1 MKTVQK
7 IKSHKGFTLVEMVVT
22 LVGLSI
28 MLSLTV
34 FGLLSWQDWSD
45 FNRENE
51 YAQTLFVAA
60 QNQMT
65 EYAADGRL
73 QDMQKDL
80 SNQEDLNVHIHEYDA
95 FGLNLTDSVSD
106 LTDSDG
112 NPYQLSSI
120 FPQSAGKTNEK
131 QYQDE
136 IVSLRAETGDYAQYL
151 ANPEELRANDPEAYW
166 IFELLGAYVYDT
178 SILNGTKDGNGGGN
192 GAAICVEITP
202 GNGQV
207 FSVLYSDKQDGFVY
221 LGVMGD
227 KKGTTEGNGLADIAN
242 RTKQY
247 RKDRMI
253 GYYGVDT
260 LYAATS
266 NEVIQPSFSSVKL
279 FNKDT
284 FYMTCRL
291 SVKYRAT
298 LTSQLT
304 YKMDLDASKDV
315 NDKKLTITL
324 DGTKLK
330 NEQHAEAILCPVSR
344 YDDEGNEIEIGNF
357 PILAWVEADYT
368 VHVVLDAADIQATT
382 EDYARE
388 LVQIRQAEMASQ
400 TKFSKTYSFFRFGVE
415 ADNVYASVTA
425 TGSGFT
431 TSKTISN
438 FGNLNIL
445 KNQDAKH
452 TCFAGE
458 SEKEV
463 EQGTEYT
470 YTIKNARHL
479 YNIRYIEDISYLQ
492 EAGDPQLANKIAG
505 VIFTLKSDIDWK
517 KFQEEGNLY
526 SSAAD
531 NIRLSSLNEKLYDA
545 QGNNLGTVTC
555 QNCDFPSI
563 SAIRTR
569 DVINGNQ
576 KTITGISVSELSN
589 ALYGL
594 YIDKAGNG
602 TTLTNNRPTGFVNIN
617 YGTIQN
623 LKLDKVM
630 ASGSNFV
637 GGFCGMNAGYVS
649 GLETVNTETASKI
662 SGKKHVGGIIGF
674 QIPTEETMKIEKL
687 VNRAVV
693 EGVEAVGGIL
703 GMVRND
709 FSFSD
714 INLDEIS
721 GLSDKEKDLLRDAS
735 NLSVKIHHCE
745 NYGPIQGV
753 NTSELKGIYA
763 KKSSGENLNHAKAE
777 TVTEPRYIGG
787 IIGYCYNKYSDDTT
801 KLTIENCTSSPQ
813 YKEKQLMNIL
823 SDEQKREEHLKGAY
837 VGGIVGYNY
846 FGQINNCST
855 KSDSGQEG
863 YLFGYCYVGGIVG
876 FNIGPASGIVGSDT
890 TTQGE
895 NNNHVIGYEYAGGI
909 TGCNAS
915 VRDVDSEKNDISG
928 KDAKDPEKLVG
939 LLMPDTD
946 RNLNVKI
953 DNWVNKGI
961 VIAIH
966 AYSGGI
972 TGYNA
977 GFVYRCNSDVPADA
991 ANKYFATLYSGN
1003 YAGGIAGYNNGVI
1016 GNTSRKVSA
1025 DGSASTVLEYGSKFS
1040 TICYVKGHYYVGG
1053 IVGYNDVDSIVED
1066 YEIASGYVLG
1076 DEGSAFVGGYAGL
1089 NASVDLLMNMSKD
1102 TPEARFIYSNPNR
1115 VKGSYFVGGNIGGNM
1130 INMADNQNV
1139 SRIDGVFKT
1148 DNFLGILEGKAFVGG
1163 FIGYNLLFD
1172 NPADSDWSDWV
1183 TQDEESYR
1191 GAVYVLQKKLLEKFE
1206 ESDLS
1211 QTSTIAGLRDKK
1223 EIVDDISGKLSIHV
1237 NPSTKQLYISG
1248 RGAES
1253 TKVSF
1258 GTISGELY
1266 VGGVMGYNDDKTML
1280 EIHNVENATA
1290 IEAVSAIMYSAEQ
1303 VLSVNASGEKIYRT
1317 TDYIDRP
1324 MIYTYSYAGGI
1335 IGKVGEKTTLDNCWN
1350 APSGIVTTKGTYTG
1364 GLCEINEGTIQNC
1377 TVSSFGSS
1385 VQDYVGGLCGLNKG
1399 DILSCRFT
1407 EKTVSGRNV
1416 VGGIAAENFGTI
1428 KDITLENPVLLVEGK
1443 QIAMQER
1450 EGVAG
1455 IYTGYNGAKGHIIL
1469 QTDIQNVS
1477 VESSGRYVGSVVGVN
1492 EGKLDNQKAS
1502 GQVPESEAENLI
1514 ITGTV
1519 YGYQTVGGLIGLNRS
1534 ADKNMMISGYT
1545 NQAAVTATNGNA
1557 GGIIGENRSANS
1569 IRNCINNAGVT
1580 ASDAGN
1586 AGGITAYNNG
1596 LILSCRDYE
1605 TVSAPEGMCG
1615 GMAAINGED
1624 GEIRSC
1630 YVEPKQAGEKLTF
1643 RSTKSVGAVAAQN
1656 AGDISGNILK
1666 NILVTN
1672 ETTRLSTSIGI
1683 VAGDNLKTGVIELAD
1698 SSRGTEKIEN
1708 CQAVVQSNYCKV
1720 GGIAG
1725 TNAGVIRGTIS
1736 DQTGNIAS
1744 VVSCSLMMDKAS
1756 IASMGGAAGE
1766 NTGKIVNIAVDAE
1779 IQGNLGSSETGYGGI
1794 AGYSG
1799 YRSRGALEEAVS
1811 NTESQDEAYPVL
1823 ITNCS
1828 FDGKI
1833 NASGS
1838 SGAPVRVGGIT
1849 GINAYGSKIENCYL
1863 GVRDVDA
1870 QGNPSDLTFVTAG
1883 DYVNKTAD
1891 SVSTT
1896 DTKSY
1901 ANLGGIAGDNYGFV
1915 SACDNAA
1922 HSTESVRI
1930 IGFAGETG
1938 GIVGYNYEYGIVSGY
1953 LDENDETEHYLTT
1966 GEKWTVEQR
1975 CSSNDRG
1982 PGGIIGKS
1990 VSAEDMSY
1998 VKNYAPVTCDYKSN
2012 SYVGGLIGVL
2022 GQQYDL
2028 KTKFY
2033 KCENYG
2039 KITSYSSASGM
2050 VGMLESNGADFDTCT
2065 NWGYVEGKDTS
2076 NKYNIGGFIARH
2088 YSFTVGTDFRHCA
2101 NHGKIYGNKYNSI
2114 GGFIG
2119 YESDKIGTP
2128 VSHLYDCVNTGIIQ
2142 RENGA
2147 TIQNNVGS
2155 FVGRPQGRIIMEL
2168 CRNYNTQT
2176 SAKGFVGASGDLR
2189 FKNCMDNSGTATND
2203 AFTPFGGGSGWST
2216 NMFYLDSE
2224 SQTAFD
2230 HENYGVY
2237 FSFHEGPNGDF
2248 RYANQSY
2255 RWDLRDP
2262 SFLFAEPDKSNKLY
2276 LDNNSKNYTVKQL
2289 NIGLSYDDGSDG
2301 IDSLVVYLWNG
2312 SDVINSAPSGNNSVT
2327 ATFVYRNGKTKTL
2340 EKQKKNGTYDV
2351 TEEARVVFK
2360 NPSDDKF
2367 PVQIKVTFDNQ
2378 YKNIDMRGICYIPA
2392 AESATN
2398 KEVVCT
2404 YLGDKTDTT
2413 FNISTISRIAGNG
2426 TVTDYTYKDYKDSW
2440 PFKVNAPTDV
2450 WYCYP
2455 NDAMDIDWTPY
2466 SNYRLEYA
2474 QGDSADITFDVN
2486 NGENA
2491 TGMDAFVFY
2500 LSNNNKNPQA
2510 AQKDIQTYYYEYSV
2524 TFTDV
2529 NGNSIT
2535 TDVVQDA
2542 KGCDP
2547 SELNYKEQSR
2557 QEVKVPDGLDSHI
2570 ASIQLH
2576 IKTVKYTRIENG
2588 TQREGYTGNIYFR
2601 GFGWLP
2607 EGSGGEEKMAAG
2619 KCESDSA
2626 FYDRIYANDGDSRYM
2641 KNIHLKLDERDG
2653 KSYVYLPYDYDTGF
2667 YMEKNP
2673 IDESYYS
2680 DVSDYTE
2687 SLKNGRRIVTYEELD
2702 PEFLIFAEELCTV
2715 NKKLAA
2721 PSNLSVKQ
2729 ENGCLSYEWKKSPN
2743 AYAYEICYDVVDDS
2757 GQPVCPSHVE
2767 TIGSLQLTYSI
2778 EIDNAWSEN
2787 GYHVRFRVRAL
2798 NAYHF
2803 AHDDAAAPDYDSNYE
2818 QYDSDW
2824 TELEQ
2829 NVKKALPMPEVHM
2842 EVVAGNRMTFVLDN
2856 YDEYVEEGCTDC
2868 TIVLKYKGMNYN
2880 WDVQEDGKYRK
2891 PVFVNGS
2898 PGSPVEY
2905 NYYAQPKDSLED
2917 RYTSSAIH
2925 SQRGEGHGNDNLRDK
2940 DYYCTTDMYGFFGTQ
2955 ADAMEFQ
2962 TVFTL
2967 DNNDSYLMTDI
2978 TAYDE
2983 NVGATVVYDSE
2994 ITHAA
2999 NSYGSGKLK
3008 LTSTLKNLPKEWF
3021 AEDKMPKITAR
3032 AYPYHSQFDIIHY
3045 GHDVAEGIRLDGTVE
3060 ENRAVLAGIYDDE
3073 YFSADADV
3081 PGRNCIWDSTANDL
3095 KSGYLLQKQEDGSYN
3110 IYYSAV
3116 IELSQTA
3123 AAERR
3128 TSYNEPYREYYKY
3141 DVYYRIYSDMAVET
3155 SDVIAVNSVDFQ
3167 ESYWSR
3173 DLQNN
3178 GNNYKN
3184 VQTNTNDR
3192 RYVQEIQP
3200 APIVESE
3207 VVTSTDGNGHASYTF
3222 TWDKYY
3228 QDTACWNGSVYNKND
3243 MNYLTGTDAR
3253 MFATWDAYYEKFR
3266 KANIADTVPT
3276 SSNNTARTNMQ
3287 QLMNAYYNGYST
3299 ASYRVDLIGT
3309 TVDGNEVVLDT
3320 CMVDSPTALGEID
3333 SLSNPDSTTRQIT
3346 TLGGGRTTTYK
3357 VWDYTCTF
3365 TDADDTWGTYPKLT
3379 ARIMRL
3385 GSISS
3390 VKAYPYNN
3398 GNAKTDTN
3406 GAAYML
3412 PRYTDKSLQVKLKM
3426 NRISKPNVTLLK
3438 DNGQYITDDL
3448 VYEVGW
3454 GAITE
3459 ERQKDDLGGYLITVK
3474 VQTAADAGDITAT
3487 HYYYVRDVESGTDTI
3502 GLDLDSLSAQGVVT
3516 DVTDS
3521 YTRMDNACKARI
3533 NLADFNTGDVV
3544 DISVKAIARTNAE
3557 IYDDGPDGVSM
3568 ELEIPA
3574 RLKVPDASKLTTLL
3588 SQDGENL
3595 GSYTVAPT
3603 ETLRVSMQS
3612 YNMGFALQY
3621 ATDDYT
3627 DESTAEIALAIAVY
3641 DSKPLEA
3648 ETDRTIVSNAWDA
3661 GAMKTIYTKDTV
3673 KNLGKAAE
3681 GNRFV
3686 FDLTDC
3692 ERYPGEYAGK
3702 WLKIA
3707 MRATSDTKI
3716 DSQWSDQD
3724 PDGETVNYVW
3734 IPVPKLLL
3742 DDVKLVEGSR
3752 LDAEAGENPDVV
3764 RYYYDGTIY
3773 NELDETIMANQFTE
3787 IATKTLCYAEDKN
3800 VDGYHIQVTGKET
3813 DAVVGSGVVP
3823 VAPIY
3828 DLYLQRH
3835 IESAEGNPYF
3845 DGTWDVYLYMA
3856 GMELAEEENPTD
3868 EHAVCKQNEHA
3879 EYVGSL
3885 GIPFENKEEDVTVT
3899 QPGTGG
3905 IEGATEETSN
3915 TESHTMLDIE
3925 GIYKTYIIENTPC
3938 TMTMQLRYVIDE
3950 QGNGSIQLVLPDLTK
3965 IGESI
3970 YNDDNDYF
3978 TSMVEVSQYLEEQTH
3993 YVPGGYA
4000 IYLRQEP

>member
-1 MKTVQK
+1 MRGRHARTFRQRN
-7 IKSHKGFTLVEMVVT
+7 KGFTLVEMIVT

-28 MLSLTV
+28 MLSLSV
-34 FGLLSWQDWSD
+34 FGLLAWQDWAD

-51 YAQTLFVAA
+51 YAQILYIAA
-60 QNQMT
+60 QNQLT
-65 EYAADGRL
+65 EFAVDGRL
-73 QDMQKDL
+73 EELQDSL
-80 SNQEDLNVHIHEYDA
+80 SGGNKEDLNNHERQYDA
-95 FGLNLTDSVSD
+95 VGLNLTDSVSSMK
-106 LTDSDG
+106 DSKGEAYALDTIY
-112 NPYQLSSI
+112 PE
-120 FPQSAGKTNEK
+120 SAGKTNANL
-131 QYQDE
+131 YQDE
-136 IVSLRAETGDYAQYL
+136 IVSLRAETGDYGRYL
-151 ANPEELRANDPEAYW
+151 NDPEGLKISDPEAYW
-166 IFELLGAYVYDT
+166 VFELLGAYVYDA
-178 SILNGTKDGNGGGN
+178 SILNGSEDESGSGN

-202 GNGQV
+202 ENGQV
-207 FSVLYSDKQDGFVY
+207 FSVLYSDKNDGFIY
-221 LGVMGD
+221 LGMPKD
-227 KKGTTEGNGLADIAN
+227 KKGTAEQQGISDIAD
-242 RTKQY
+242 RTESY
-247 RKDRMI
+247 RKDRMV

-260 LYAATS
+260 LYAATK
-266 NEVIQPSFSSVKL
+266 NEVIQPSLSSVKL
-279 FNKDT
+279 YNKDT
-284 FYMTCRL
+284 FYMTYRL
-291 SVKYRAT
+291 SAKYRET

-330 NEQHAEAILCPVSR
+330 NEEHAEAISCPVSR
-344 YDDEGNEIEIGNF
+344 YDADGNEVPIGEF
-357 PILAWVEADYT
+357 PVLAWVEKDYT
-368 VHVVLDAADIQATT
+368 IHVVLDAADIQATT
-382 EDYARE
+382 ELYARE
-388 LVQIRQAEMASQ
+388 LSDIRSDDRAAT
-400 TKFSKTYSFFRFGVE
+400 TKFAKTYSFFRFGVE

-425 TGSGFT
+425 SGAGFT

-438 FGNLNIL
+438 FGNLNIF
-445 KNQDAKH
+445 KNQGEKH
-452 TCFAGE
+452 TVFAGE
-458 SEKEV
+458 SEKTV
-463 EQGTEYT
+463 DDKTAFFYT
-470 YTIKNARHL
+470 VKNARHL
-479 YNIRYIEDISYLQ
+479 YNIRYIEDLTYLE
-492 EAGDPQLANKIAG
+492 EAGGDPALANQIGG
-505 VIFTLKSDIDWK
+505 VSFTLKSDIDWDA
-517 KFQEEGNLY
+517 FQAEGSLY
-526 SSAAD
+526 NSECG
-531 NIRLSSLNEKLYDA
+531 NILLSSLDGRLVDA
-545 QGNNLGTVTC
+545 NGNDIGAVTRY
-555 QNCDFPSI
+555 NCDFPSI
-563 SAIRTR
+563 SQVRTR
-569 DVINGNQ
+569 DVINGND
-576 KTITGISVSELSN
+576 KTITGISTSEISN
-589 ALYGL
+589 ALYGI
-594 YIDKAGNG
+594 YISEEGNG
-602 TTLTNNRPTGFVNIN
+602 TQLDDIRPTGFVNVN
-617 YGTIQN
+617 YGEIKN

-630 ASGSNFV
+630 AFGSDFV
-637 GGFCGMNAGYVS
+637 GGFCGINAGEAS
-649 GLETVNTETASKI
+649 GLETKNTKEQSLVT
-662 SGKKHVGGIIGF
+662 GKKHVGGIIGF
-674 QIPTEETMKIEKL
+674 QIPTAQDVEIKELT
-687 VNRAVV
+687 NRAQV

-703 GMVRND
+703 GMIRNN
-709 FSFSD
+709 FEFSD
-714 INLDEIS
+714 IDLQELP
-721 GLSDKEKDLLRDAS
+721 GLTEQEKQLLANPAS
-735 NLSVKIHHCE
+735 LTVKIHECK
-745 NYGPIQGV
+745 NYGAVFGV
-753 NTSELKGIYA
+753 NSSELKGIYTA
-763 KKSSGENLNHAKAE
+763 KTSTRASETERAKAKD

-787 IIGYCYNKYSDDTT
+787 IVGYCYNQDVNDTT
-801 KLTIENCTSSPQ
+801 RLTIENCTSSPQ
-813 YKEKQLMNIL
+813 YNSEKLLSIL
-823 SDEQKREEHLKGAY
+823 SDEDKLNERLKGAY

-846 FGQINNCST
+846 FGQINNSST
-855 KSDSGQEG
+855 KSESGQEG
-863 YLFGYCYVGGIVG
+863 YLFGYRYVGGIVG

-890 TTQGE
+890 TKQGE
-895 NNNHVIGYEYAGGI
+895 NNNHVIAYEYAGGI
-909 TGCNAS
+909 TGCNAN
-915 VRDVDSEKNDISG
+915 VRDVDSENHNISG
-928 KDAKDPEKLVG
+928 ADAKDPEKLIG
-939 LLMPDTD
+939 LLVPDAE
-946 RNLNVKI
+946 RSLHVKI

-961 VIAIH
+961 VIAVH

-977 GFVYRCNSDVPADA
+977 GYIYRCNSDVKSDTADT
-991 ANKYFATLYSGN
+991 YFATLYSGD

-1016 GNTSRKVSA
+1016 GNTEREVSE
-1025 DGSASTVLEYGSKFS
+1025 DGTTSTIKTPGTKFS
-1040 TICYVKGHYYVGG
+1040 TVCYVKGHNYVGG

-1076 DEGSAFVGGYAGL
+1076 DEGSCFVGGYAGL
-1089 NASVDLLMNMSKD
+1089 NASVDLLMNTSTA

-1115 VKGSYFVGGNIGGNM
+1115 VEGDYFVGGNIGGNI
-1130 INMADNQNV
+1130 INMADNREVTQIN
-1139 SRIDGVFKT
+1139 GVFKT
-1148 DNFLGILEGKAFVGG
+1148 DNFLGILDGKAFVGG
-1163 FIGYNLLFD
+1163 FVGYNLLFD
-1172 NPADSDWSDWV
+1172 NLGSSEWI
-1183 TQDEESYR
+1183 QNDEENYR
-1191 GAVYVLQKKLLEKFE
+1191 GGVYVLQKKMIAAFE
-1206 ESDLS
+1206 ASDRS
-1211 QTSTIAGLRDKK
+1211 SSNTIDKLREKK
-1223 EIVDDISGKLSIHV
+1223 EIVDDLRGSLGV
-1237 NPSTKQLYISG
+1237 NLTASAKSVYISG
-1248 RGAES
+1248 QGAES

-1258 GTISGELY
+1258 GTISGEIY
-1266 VGGVMGYNDDKTML
+1266 VGGVMGYNDDSTNL
-1280 EIHNVENATA
+1280 YIQNVENATA
-1290 IEAVSAIMYSAEQ
+1290 IEAVNAIMYSGEQ

-1324 MIYTYSYAGGI
+1324 MTYTYSYAGGI

-1350 APSGIVTTKGTYTG
+1350 APSGTVTTKGTYTG
-1364 GLCEINEGTIQNC
+1364 GLCEINEGTVKNC
-1377 TVSSFGSS
+1377 AVSSFGSS

-1399 DILSCRFT
+1399 VILSCRFT

-1492 EGKLDNQKAS
+1492 EGRLDNLKSDAS
-1502 GQVPESEAENLI
+1502 GDIDNLI

-1519 YGYQTVGGLIGLNRS
+1519 YGYQTVGGLIGLNRNS
-1534 ADKNMMISGYT
+1534 DVSIAISGYT
-1545 NQAAVTATNGNA
+1545 NQAAVTAINGNS

-1569 IRNCINNAGVT
+1569 IRNCINEANVT

-1596 LILSCRDYE
+1596 LIISCRDYQ

-1615 GMAAINGED
+1615 GIVALNGED

-1630 YVEPKQAGEKLTF
+1630 YVESKQADETLTF
-1643 RSTKSVGAVAAQN
+1643 RSTRSVGAVAAQN
-1656 AGDISGNILK
+1656 AGYITGNILK
-1666 NILVTN
+1666 NVLVTN

-1683 VAGDNLKTGVIELAD
+1683 VVGDNLKTGVIELAD

-1708 CQAVVQSNYCKV
+1708 CEAAVQSNYCKV

-1725 TNAGVIRGTIS
+1725 TNAGMIQGTIS
-1736 DQTGNIAS
+1736 NQTGKIAS
-1744 VVSCSLMMDKAS
+1744 VVNCSLTMDKAS

-1766 NTGKIVNIAVDAE
+1766 NTGIIKNIAVDAE
-1779 IQGNLGSSETGYGGI
+1779 IQGNLGSAETGYGGI

-1811 NTESQDEAYPVL
+1811 NAESQDEAYPAL
-1823 ITNCS
+1823 ITNCT

-1833 NASGS
+1833 NATGS

-1849 GINAYGSKIENCYL
+1849 GINAYGSKIENCYI
-1863 GVRDVDA
+1863 GVRNVDA

-1922 HSTESVRI
+1922 YSTESVRI

-1953 LDENDETEHYLTT
+1953 LDEDDMTEHYLST
-1966 GEKWTVEQR
+1966 GKKWTVEQR

-2050 VGMLESNGADFDTCT
+2050 VGMLESNGTDFDTCT

-2088 YSFTVGTDFRHCA
+2088 YSFTVGADFRHCA

-2142 RENGA
+2142 RANGEA
-2147 TIQNNVGS
+2147 VQNNVGS

-2176 SAKGFVGASGDLR
+2176 SAKGFVGSSGDLR
-2189 FKNCMDNSGTATND
+2189 FKNCLDNSGIATSD
-2203 AFTPFGGGSGWST
+2203 GFTPFGGGSGWST
-2216 NMFYLDSE
+2216 NMFYLDSQSE
-2224 SQTAFD
+2224 TTFS
-2230 HENYGVY
+2230 HKNYGVY
-2237 FSFHEGPNGDF
+2237 FSFHEGTNGDF

-2276 LDNNSKNYTVKQL
+2276 LDTSNRNYTVKQL

-2327 ATFVYRNGKTKTL
+2327 ATFVYSDGTTETL
-2340 EKQKKNGTYDV
+2340 AKQTKNGTYDV

-2367 PVQIKVTFDNQ
+2367 PVQIKVIFDNQ

-2426 TVTDYTYKDYKDSW
+2426 TVTEYTYKDYKDSV
-2440 PFKVNAPTDV
+2440 PFKVNAPKDV

-2455 NDAMDIDWTPY
+2455 NDAMDIDWTEY
-2466 SNYRLEYA
+2466 SNYRLEYST
-2474 QGDSADITFDVN
+2474 GDFADITFDVN

-2500 LSNNNKNPQA
+2500 LSNNNTNSQA
-2510 AQKDIQTYYYEYSV
+2510 AQKDIHTYYYEYSV

-2535 TDVVQDA
+2535 TDVVPDA
-2542 KGCDP
+2542 KGYDP
-2547 SELNYKEQSR
+2547 SEPDYREKSR
-2557 QEVKVPDGLDSHI
+2557 QVVNVPEGLDSRI
-2570 ASIQLH
+2570 ASVQLH

-2588 TQREGYTGNIYFR
+2588 TQKEGSTGYIYFR
-2601 GFGWLP
+2601 GFGWIP
-2607 EGSGGEEKMAAG
+2607 EGSVREEKMAAG

-2667 YMEKNP
+2667 SMENNP
-2673 IDESYYS
+2673 IDEAYYA

-2687 SLKNGRRIVTYEELD
+2687 SLDNGSRIVTYEELD
-2702 PEFLIFAEELCTV
+2702 PKFLIFSEELCTV

-2743 AYAYEICYDVVDDS
+2743 AYAYEVSYDVVDDS
-2757 GQPVCPSHVE
+2757 GQLICPSHVE

-2803 AHDDAAAPDYDSNYE
+2803 AHDDADAPDYDSNYE

-2829 NVKKALPMPEVHM
+2829 NVKKALPMPEIHM

-2856 YDEYVEEGCTDC
+2856 YDDYVEEGCTDC
-2868 TIVLKYKGMNYN
+2868 TIVLKYKGTNYN
-2880 WDVQEDGKYRK
+2880 WDVQQDGKYRK

-2898 PGSPVEY
+2898 PSSPVEF
-2905 NYYAQPKDSLED
+2905 NYYAEPKDSLED

-2983 NVGATVVYDSE
+2983 AVGATVVYDSE

-3021 AEDKMPKITAR
+3021 SEDKMPKITAR
-3032 AYPYHSQFDIIHY
+3032 AYPYRSQFDIIHY
-3045 GHDVAEGIRLDGTVE
+3045 GHDVAEGIHLDGTVE
-3060 ENRAVLAGIYDDE
+3060 ENRAVLAGIYDEE
-3073 YFSADADV
+3073 YFSADSDV
-3081 PGRNCIWDSTANDL
+3081 PGRNCIWDLAANDL

-3116 IELSQTA
+3116 IEMSQTA

-3128 TSYNEPYREYYKY
+3128 SSYNEPYREYYKY
-3141 DVYYRIYSDMAVET
+3141 DVYYRIYSDMAAET
-3155 SDVIAVNSVDFQ
+3155 SDAVAVNSVDFQ

-3178 GNNYKN
+3178 GNNYNN

-3200 APIVESE
+3200 APIVEE
-3207 VVTSTDGNGHASYTF
+3207 NVLASTDENGHASYTF

-3228 QDTACWNGSVYNKND
+3228 QDTACAETWRNSDIYRGSD
-3243 MNYLTGTDAR
+3243 MRRLTVAEQTGLVE
-3253 MFATWDAYYEKFR
+3253 TWDAYYDKLSRAGLDNMIPSAE
-3266 KANIADTVPT
+3266 N
-3276 SSNNTARTNMQ
+3276 SNARGKLQ
-3287 QLMNAYYNGYST
+3287 LLMNMYYNSYST

-3309 TVDGNEVVLDT
+3309 TLDGKEVILDT
-3320 CMVDSPTALGEID
+3320 ITVDAPTSLGTIDSYMGSDGLMHNLTTRDGTTSTTYNMWDYECTFVDS
-3333 SLSNPDSTTRQIT
+3333 N
-3346 TLGGGRTTTYK
+3346 
-3357 VWDYTCTF
+3357 
-3365 TDADDTWGTYPKLT
+3365 DAWGTYPKLT
-3379 ARIMRL
+3379 ARVMRL
-3385 GSISS
+3385 GSLES
-3390 VKAYPYNN
+3390 VKPFN
-3398 GNAKTDTN
+3398 GNPKTDGN
-3406 GAAYML
+3406 GAVYRL

-3474 VQTAADAGDITAT
+3474 VQTAADAGDVTAT

-3521 YTRMDNACKARI
+3521 YTRTDNACKARI
-3533 NLADFNTGDVV
+3533 NLADFNTRDIV

-3557 IYDDGPDGVSM
+3557 IYEDGPEGVSM
-3568 ELEIPA
+3568 VLEIPA
-3574 RLKVPDASKLTTLL
+3574 RLKVPNASKLTALL

-3595 GSYTVAPT
+3595 GSYTVVPT
-3603 ETLRVSMQS
+3603 ETTRISMQR
-3612 YNMGFALQY
+3612 YNLGFAIQY
-3621 ATDDYT
+3621 ATGDYST
-3627 DESTAEIALAIAVY
+3627 ESTAEIALAIAVY
-3641 DSKPLEA
+3641 DSKPLDA
-3648 ETDRTIVSNAWDA
+3648 ENDRTLVSNAWDA
-3661 GAMKTIYTKDTV
+3661 GAVKTIYAKDAV
-3673 KNLGKAAE
+3673 KNLGKASD

-3686 FDLTDC
+3686 FDLTAC

-3707 MRATSDTKI
+3707 MRATSATKI

-3724 PDGETVNYVW
+3724 PDGETINYVW
-3734 IPVPKLLL
+3734 IPVPKLQL
-3742 DDVKLVEGSR
+3742 DDVELVEGSKPD
-3752 LDAEAGENPDVV
+3752 LEADENPEDVV

-3773 NELDETIMANQFTE
+3773 NELDETLTANQVTQ
-3787 IATKTLCYAEDKN
+3787 IATKTLCFAEDKN
-3800 VDGYHIQVTGKET
+3800 VDGYRIRVTGKEP
-3813 DAVVGSGVVP
+3813 DVVIGSGVVP

-3835 IESAEGNPYF
+3835 IESSDADPYF
-3845 DGTWDVYLYMA
+3845 DGTWDVYLYMS
-3856 GMELAEEENPTD
+3856 GMPDEEESFGNHPTC
-3868 EHAVCKQNEHA
+3868 EQNGDA
-3879 EYVGSL
+3879 IYLGRL
-3885 GIPFENKEEDVTVT
+3885 GIPF
-3899 QPGTGG
+3899 
-3905 IEGATEETSN
+3905 ATDEETGVPGS
-3915 TESHTMLDIE
+3915 TEPETYELLNIE
-3925 GIYKTYIIENTPC
+3925 GIYKTYTIANTPC
-3938 TMTMQLRYVIDE
+3938 TMTMQLRYVADAD
-3950 QGNGSIQLVLPDLTK
+3950 GKGRIQIVLPDITK
-3965 IGESI
+3965 LDESD
-3970 YNDDNDYF
+3970 YDDRTEYF
-3978 TSMVEVSQYLEEQTH
+3978 TTKAEVSQYVKEGRPCTAGRYGE
-3993 YVPGGYA
+3993 YV
-4000 IYLRQEP
+4000 RSQN